1 MSIKLI
7 YDTDI
12 GSDIDDALALAYL
25 LAQPECELL
34 GVTTVTGEAER
45 RAMMV
50 SALCKVAGK
59 SIPIYPGVER
69 PLLVPTR
76 QPHSPQADA
85 LDKWP
90 HDTNFPHAEA
100 IEFMRQTIRAHPG
113 EITLLGTGP
122 MTNIALLFT
131 IDPDIPALLKR
142 LVLMCGIFARQQ
154 TSTQPVNEPEW
165 NALNDPHA
173 AEIVYRAPVALH
185 QSVGL
190 DVTTRVTMPVP
201 EFRARCTAPLLQPI
215 LDFAAIWS
223 SNYDTITFHD
233 PLAAACIFNP
243 AICTFTPG
251 TVSVELDNK
260 DLAGETH
267 WNPAEPNPRNQ
278 VAFSVEPALFFQ
290 EYFHVF

>member
-1 MSIKLI
+1 MSVKLI

-50 SALCKVAGK
+50 SALCKIAGK
-59 SIPIYPGVER
+59 QIPIYPGVER

-76 QPHSPQADA
+76 QPRSPQADA
-85 LDKWP
+85 LAKWP
-90 HDTNFPHAEA
+90 HDTTFPHAEA
-100 IEFMRQTIRAHPG
+100 IEFLRRTIRAHPG
-113 EITLLGTGP
+113 EVTLLATGP

-131 IDPDIPALLKR
+131 IDPDIPSLLNR
-142 LVLMCGIFARQQ
+142 LVLMCGVFDPQWSSR
-154 TSTQPVNEPEW
+154 EPEW

-173 AEIVYRAPVALH
+173 AEIVFRAPVALH

-201 EFRARCTAPLLQPI
+201 EFRARCTAPLLQPV
-215 LDFAAIWS
+215 LDFASIWS
-223 SNYDTITFHD
+223 QNYDTITFHD
-233 PLAAACIFNP
+233 PLAAACVFNS
-243 AICTFTPG
+243 AICTFTSG
-251 TVSVELDNK
+251 AVSVELANEK
-260 DLAGETH
+260 RAGETR
-267 WNPAEPNPRNQ
+267 WNSADPHPRNQ
-278 VAFSVEPALFFQ
+278 IAFSVEPALFFQ

>member
-1 MSIKLI
+1 MPVKLI

-12 GSDIDDALALAYL
+12 GSDIDDVLALAYL

-34 GVTTVTGEAER
+34 GVTTVTGEADR

-50 SALCKVAGK
+50 SALCKIAGK

-69 PLLVPTR
+69 PLLAPTR

-85 LDKWP
+85 LDKWS
-90 HDTNFPHAEA
+90 HDTTFPRAEA

-113 EITLLGTGP
+113 EVTLLGTGP

-131 IDPDIPALLKR
+131 LDPDIPALLKK
-142 LVLMCGIFARQQ
+142 LVLMCGLFDRQQ
-154 TSTQPVNEPEW
+154 TSTQPANEPEW

-251 TVSVELDNK
+251 TVSVELADK

-267 WNPAEPNPRNQ
+267 WNPADPHPRNQ
-278 VAFSVEPALFFQ
+278 VAFSVEPTLFFQ

>member
-1 MSIKLI
+1 MAIKLI

-50 SALCKVAGK
+50 SALCKVADK
-59 SIPIYPGVER
+59 QIPIYPGVEL
-69 PLLVPTR
+69 PLIVPTR
-76 QPHSPQADA
+76 QPRSPQADA

-90 HDTNFPHAEA
+90 HDTSFPRAEA
-100 IEFMRQTIRAHPG
+100 IEFMRHTIRVHPG
-113 EITLLGTGP
+113 EVTLLGTGP
-122 MTNIALLFT
+122 MTNIALLFA
-131 IDPDIPALLKR
+131 IDPDIPTLLKR
-142 LVLMCGIFARQQ
+142 LVLMCGVFDRQR
-154 TSTQPVNEPEW
+154 TSAWPANEPEW

-173 AEIVYRAPVALH
+173 AEIVYRAPVPIH

-215 LDFAAIWS
+215 LDFVSIWS
-223 SNYDTITFHD
+223 HDMNTITFHD

-251 TVSVELDNK
+251 TVHVELADK

-267 WNPAEPNPRNQ
+267 WNPADPNPRNQ
-278 VAFSVEPALFFQ
+278 VALSVEPATFFQ